1 MSLTHQVS
9 LSGCFVTMHRYI
21 HATDMMCSDLN
32 KDTMTQ
38 EHVSVIPPILAF
50 CYGRRVSVTSNSSSR
65 DIFCRRQQDLK
76 ISELFA
82 YRIL

>member
-38 EHVSVIPPILAF
+38 DDVSVIPPILAS
-50 CYGRRVSVTSNSSSR
+50 CYGRRVPSNPSSR

-82 YRIL
+82 YHIL